1 MQGSLHYWISVDQS
15 LPSWEAQVHT
25 EHPGKAEGEQ
35 QHTQQRQHEGC
46 SQLATRAQQRAP
58 VHSLLSLVVMPLDGE
73 EHARAEDE
81 NLERNKDYRDPI
93 DHFENFQP
101 MT

>member
-1 MQGSLHYWISVDQS
+1 MQGSLHYWISADLP
-15 LPSWEAQVHT
+15 LPSWEAQIHA

-46 SQLATRAQQRAP
+46 SHLAPRTQQRAP
-58 VHSLLSLVVMPLDGE
+58 VHSLPPLVVMPLDGE

>member
-1 MQGSLHYWISVDQS
+1 MQGSLHDWISAKQPS
-15 LPSWEAQVHT
+15 PSWQAQVHA
-25 EHPGKAEGEQ
+25 EHIGKAEGEQ
-35 QHTQQRQHEGC
+35 QHTQQRQHEGG
-46 SQLATRAQQRAP
+46 SHLAARAQQRAP
-58 VHSLLSLVVMPLDGE
+58 VHPLLALVVMPLDGE

>member
-1 MQGSLHYWISVDQS
+1 MQGSLHCWISADQP
-15 LPSWEAQVHT
+15 LPSWQAQVHA
-25 EHPGKAEGEQ
+25 EHSGKAESEQ
-35 QHTQQRQHEGC
+35 QNKQQPQHEGG
-46 SQLATRAQQRAP
+46 SHLAARAQQRAP

-93 DHFENFQP
+93 DHFENFQL
-101 MT
+101 